1 MLKLYLKPRAS
12 SPLPKRVRV
21 TGPAR
26 TSNSLSSKP
35 IKSSL
40 VNVSTGKVPESDLIS
55 PPATVTIHTSTVV
68 HTSTQWSTKDD
79 ETLMSARALGL
90 NWQPIASKYFPSKT
104 ANACRKRH
112 ERLMERRNNEGLE
125 GGKLE
130 LLANEYMSVR
140 REMWSILT
148 SRLGEKWTMLEAKV
162 NSLFFPQVDN
172 LKSPKCMEQG
182 LKNLQQAHR
191 SAQRK
196 NRIDHKQDSG
206 IGVSVD

>member
-1 MLKLYLKPRAS
+1 MLKLHLKQRAS

-21 TGPAR
+21 TGPTR

-35 IKSSL
+35 IKSKNSSL
-40 VNVSTGKVPESDLIS
+40 ANASTRNVPESDLI
-55 PPATVTIHTSTVV
+55 PPAATVTSHTSTAL
-68 HTSTQWSTKDD
+68 HTSIQWSTEDD
-79 ETLMSARALGL
+79 ETLMSARASGL
-90 NWQPIASKYFPSKT
+90 SWQPIASKYFPSKT

-112 ERLMERRNNEGLE
+112 ERLMDRRNNEDWE

-130 LLANEYMSVR
+130 LLANEYMNVR

-148 SRLGEKWTMLEAKV
+148 SRLGEKWTMVEA
-162 NSLFFPQVDN
+162 
-172 LKSPKCMEQG
+172 KCMEQG

-196 NRIDHKQDSG
+196 
-206 IGVSVD
+206 